1 MDVNLTPERM
11 ALEVKVFNAF
21 KNIILGRIA
30 NFNKMVK
37 ENTDSDVRKVKIV
50 IGGGAAFA
58 YHIEVAGSLLETHD
72 FDLRI
77 VYDDYV
83 TDPTQNNTPTSRIT
97 SSLNNLKEIFLKNL
111 AEHMNIVYNSSEM
124 KTFKEEFREILIEQE
139 NTGGPFHVISSDFL
153 SAIIFDYRILEG
165 EFYLRHQ
172 AGIVDITPFTRFN
185 IPYYGLPND
194 YETETEA
201 NIIND
206 IKTGSRHGFLKTFIG
221 GATMAYDSLE
231 RISPVL
237 KDVYCISFGYML
249 WDTVRMLVKLENN
262 PMTTNKLKRY
272 LFKYLGILRALD
284 FPEDNLL
291 CNSPR
296 FYKYAEKCTGL

>member
-11 ALEVKVFNAF
+11 ALEVKVFNTF

-30 NFNKMVK
+30 NFNRMTK
-37 ENTDSDVRKVKIV
+37 ESSDPDVRKVKIV
-50 IGGGAAFA
+50 ISGGAAFA
-58 YHIEVAGSLLETHD
+58 YHIKVEGSLLETHD

-83 TDPTQNNTPTSRIT
+83 TDPTQNDTTTSRIT
-97 SSLNNLKEIFLKNL
+97 SSLNNLKEIFLTSL
-111 AEHMNIVYNSSEM
+111 VEHMNIVYNSSEM
-124 KTFKEEFREILIEQE
+124 KTFKEEFGENLVEQE
-139 NTGGPFHVISSDFL
+139 STGGPFYVISSDFL

-165 EFYLRHQ
+165 EFYSTYQ

-194 YETETEA
+194 YETEAEA
-201 NIIND
+201 NIIKD
-206 IKTGSRHGFLKTFIG
+206 IKDGSRYGFLRTFIG

-249 WDTVRMLVKLENN
+249 WDTIRMLVKIENN
-262 PMTTNKLKRY
+262 PTGSHKLKRY

-296 FYKYAEKCTGL
+296 FYKYAEKCAGV